1 MPLFCVHGKP
11 AKGASKE
18 DLQALRKEHLLYHHQ
33 LVAEG
38 KMFGAGQLGYD
49 QGMFILI
56 CQDKSEAYAIVD
68 KDPYQRE
75 KLRSYEILPW
85 RLNMSCIVDIET
97 RASLNGDDPS
107 NPRYQPIES

>member
-1 MPLFCVHGKP
+1 MPLFRVHGKP

-18 DLQALRKEHLLYHHQ
+18 DLHALRGEHLRYHHE
-33 LVAEG
+33 LAAEG
-38 KMFGAGQLGYD
+38 KMFGAGQLGVD

-56 CQDKSEAYAIVD
+56 CADETEAHAIVD

-75 KLRSYEILPW
+75 KLRDYEVLPW
-85 RLNMSCIVDIET
+85 RLNISCVVDIET

-107 NPRYQPIES
+107 NPRYQPPEG